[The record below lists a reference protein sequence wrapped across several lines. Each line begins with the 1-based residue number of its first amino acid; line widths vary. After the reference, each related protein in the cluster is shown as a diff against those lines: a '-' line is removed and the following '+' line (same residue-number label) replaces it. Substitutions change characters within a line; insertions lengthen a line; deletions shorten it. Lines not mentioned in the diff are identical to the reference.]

1 MKKTFIMSEVLNIAA
16 FYAQLNN
23 EENKAKAD
31 EIGVKV
37 RWALKK
43 AVSTMAPDV
52 KQFEEFRDS
61 EVQKIREE
69 FFSEEKSQSVERPE
83 VDEKGNQKLDEDG
96 NILMQTVQEV
106 KPEYVDDYKKAI
118 DTLNE
123 SLNEIAKEQHTY
135 EYNGID
141 MDAFISKLPDE
152 MVLTFD
158 DLNLLDAVL
167 GE

>member
-1 MKKTFIMSEVLNIAA
+1 MKKTFTMHEVLNIAG

-43 AVSTMAPDV
+43 AVSTMASDV

-69 FFSEEKSQSVERPE
+69 FFSEEKSHTVERPE
-83 VDEKGNQKLDEDG
+83 LDENGDQKLDEEG
-96 NILMQTVQEV
+96 NVLMQSVQEV
-106 KPEYVDDYKKAI
+106 KPEYIDDYKKAI

-123 SLNEIAKEQHTY
+123 SLSEIAREEHTY
-135 EYNGID
+135 EYGGIS
-141 MDAFISKLPDE
+141 MDAFIEKLPDNT
-152 MVLTFD
+152 VLTFD